1 VIARGAAETRRRIAD
16 RGAVAIGVAL
26 GLVALAYA
34 GGRWLRSAGY
44 RMQVNAP
51 PLTGNLD
58 PRLGITALPAA
69 LVGAAGAWWGVERAR
84 RLPWRGLL
92 AVAFAAAL
100 AWAAAL
106 AAWDGVAG
114 FTRSSLSGVDY
125 LQAVPMI
132 GAHPGAFLRGFAAN
146 VGSFPAHVRAHPPG
160 LVLVLWA
167 MDRAG
172 LGGAWWA
179 SSLQLVAGAASVPA
193 ALLALRE
200 VAGER
205 AARAAAPFL
214 VLSTA
219 AVFWSSGDAVFLGVG
234 AWAAASVVLAT
245 GRRGLRSIGLA
256 LAGGVLL
263 GLGGMLSYGLVLM
276 AAVPLGVA
284 IVRRRP
290 APLAVAA
297 VVAVAVVAGI
307 SWSLGWS
314 WLQGLG
320 VTRTE
325 YAASLARIRPYPYF
339 VWANLAAFAVV
350 LGPAVWVALS
360 RLRDRRAWWLIV
372 GAIVAVAIADLSGF
386 SKGEV
391 ERIWLPFAPWIVLAT
406 AAFEDAEG
414 ARGWLG
420 LQVVWTLLVQWA
432 VRSPW

>member
-1 VIARGAAETRRRIAD
+1 VIARDATGTRRRAPDLGGVI
-16 RGAVAIGVAL
+16 VAVAL

-34 GGRWLRSAGY
+34 GGRWLRSAGH

-58 PRLGITALPAA
+58 PRLGITAVPAA
-69 LVGAAGAWWGVERAR
+69 LIGGAGAWWGVERAR
-84 RLPWRGLL
+84 RLPWRRLL
-92 AVAFAAAL
+92 AVAFVAAL

-106 AAWDGVAG
+106 AAWDGAAG

-125 LQAVPMI
+125 LQVVPTI
-132 GAHPGAFLRGFAAN
+132 GAHPGAFLRDFAAN
-146 VGSFPAHVRAHPPG
+146 VGSLPAHVRAHPPG

-167 MDRAG
+167 MDRVG

-179 SSLQLVAGAASVPA
+179 SSLQLLAGAASVPA
-193 ALLALRE
+193 VLLALRE

-205 AARAAAPFL
+205 ASRTAAPFV
-214 VLSTA
+214 VLSTG

-234 AWAAASVVLAT
+234 AWAAALVVLAT
-245 GRRGLRSIGLA
+245 GRRGRSSIALA
-256 LAGGVLL
+256 LAGGVLF
-263 GLGGMLSYGLVLM
+263 GLGGMLSYGLVLV
-276 AAVPLGVA
+276 AAVPVGVA
-284 IVRRRP
+284 IARRRP
-290 APLAVAA
+290 APVAIAAA
-297 VVAVAVVAGI
+297 VGVAVVAGI
-307 SWSLGWS
+307 SGALGWD
-314 WLQGLG
+314 WLQGIAI
-320 VTRTE
+320 TRTQ
-325 YAASLARIRPYPYF
+325 YAASLARLRPYAYF

-350 LGPAVWVALS
+350 LGPAVWVALA
-360 RLRDRRAWWLIV
+360 RLRDRRAWWLIL
-372 GAIVAVAIADLSGF
+372 GAIVAVAIADLSGL

-420 LQVVWTLLVQWA
+420 LQVLWTLLIQWA